1 MRMNCLTLLLTG
13 MITVSDAT
21 SAGDSA
27 LDDIASL
34 RWNYRVILVHAREPL
49 ASRAVVNLHEFA
61 AGIEE
66 RDIAWFV
73 LDDTGLRSNYDGTLG
88 ETLRERL
95 MTDYF
100 SPVPSEPVVL
110 LIGKDGGVKSRSS
123 DLDLEATFGLIDQMP
138 MRRQEM
144 RRQRDGL
151 E

>member
-1 MRMNCLTLLLTG
+1 MKFISIILLCMTTL
-13 MITVSDAT
+13 SDI
-21 SAGDSA
+21 SQAGDNTLVD
-27 LDDIASL
+27 LDSL
-34 RWNYRVILVHAREPL
+34 RWEYRVILVFAREPQ
-49 ASRAVVNLHEFA
+49 ASRAVLNLGDFA

-73 LDDTGLRSNYDGTLG
+73 LDEGTLRSNYEGTLS
-88 ETLRERL
+88 ETLHEQL
-95 MTDYF
+95 LNSYF
-100 SPVPSEPVVL
+100 TPAPSDTAVL

-144 RRQRDGL
+144 RRQRDGS